1 MDYKSGNPGL
11 NTNTFNSV
19 ARPLEAAER
28 MTVQGTV
35 NKAFLMLIVL
45 LLTALWT
52 WAQFFTHAG
61 NPASVML
68 PMWGGL
74 IGGFVLSLIIIFKQG
89 TAPYLALPYAAL
101 EGLALGGISAMF
113 ELRYPGIAI
122 QAVGLTFGVLGAMLI
137 GYTMRLINVTARFR
151 SIVVGLTG
159 AIALVYLVAMV
170 LSLFHINLSIFS
182 VSNASPL
189 SILFSIGV
197 MIVAAMNLLLDF
209 NIIETGVSQGAPR
222 YMEWY
227 CAFGLM
233 VTLVWLYMEVLRFLA
248 KMRSR

>member
-19 ARPLEAAER
+19 ARPLEAGER

-35 NKAFLMLIVL
+35 NKSFLMLIVL

-61 NPASVML
+61 NLQAVTV
-68 PMWGGL
+68 PMIAGL
-74 IGGFVLSLIIIFKQG
+74 IGGFVLSLIIIFKQT

-137 GYTMRLINVTARFR
+137 AYTMRLINVTARFR
-151 SIVVGLTG
+151 SVIIGLTG
-159 AIALVYLVAMV
+159 AVALCYVAVIV
-170 LSLFHINLSIFS
+170 LQLFHVS
-182 VSNASPL
+182 VPIMSVNNASPL
-189 SILFSIGV
+189 SILFSLAV
-197 MIVAAMNLLLDF
+197 MAIAAMNLLLDF

-233 VTLVWLYMEVLRFLA
+233 VTLVWLYMEVLRFLS

>member
-11 NTNTFNSV
+11 NTNTFNAV
-19 ARPLEAAER
+19 AKPLEAGER

-35 NKAFLMLIVL
+35 NKSFLMLIVL

-61 NPASVML
+61 NLQSVTL
-68 PMWGGL
+68 PMTVGVFGGL
-74 IGGFVLSLIIIFKQG
+74 ILSLIIVFKQK

-113 ELRYPGIAI
+113 ELKYPGIAI

-137 GYTMRLINVTARFR
+137 GYTMRIINVTARFR
-151 SIVVGLTG
+151 SVVVGLTG
-159 AIALVYLVAMV
+159 AIALFYIVALVLQFFHV
-170 LSLFHINLSIFS
+170 NVSILSAD
-182 VSNASPL
+182 NASPI
-189 SILFSIGV
+189 SIVFSLFV
-197 MIVAAMNLLLDF
+197 MAVAAMNLLLDF
-209 NIIETGVSQGAPR
+209 NIIETGVAQGAPR

-227 CAFGLM
+227 CAFGLIL
-233 VTLVWLYMEVLRFLA
+233 TLVWLYMEVLRFLG

>member
-61 NPASVML
+61 NPQAVTV
-68 PMWGGL
+68 PMIGGL
-74 IGGFVLSLIIIFKQG
+74 IGGFVLSLIIIFKQK

-137 GYTMRLINVTARFR
+137 AYTMRLINVTARFR
-151 SIVVGLTG
+151 SVIIGLTG
-159 AIALVYLVAMV
+159 AVALFYVVTMV
-170 LSLFHINLSIFS
+170 LQLFHVS
-182 VSNASPL
+182 VPIMSVNNASPL
-189 SILFSIGV
+189 SILFSLAV
-197 MIVAAMNLLLDF
+197 MAIAAMNLLLDF

-233 VTLVWLYMEVLRFLA
+233 VTLVWLYMEVLRFLG

>member
-11 NTNTFNSV
+11 NTNTFNAV
-19 ARPLEAAER
+19 ARPLAAGER

-35 NKAFLMLIVL
+35 NKSFLMLIVL

-61 NPASVML
+61 NLQSVTV
-68 PMWGGL
+68 PMFGGL
-74 IGGFVLSLIIIFKQG
+74 IGGFVLSLIIIFKQK

-101 EGLALGGISAMF
+101 EGFALGGISAMF
-113 ELRYPGIAI
+113 ELKYPGIAI

-137 GYTMRLINVTARFR
+137 GYTLRIIKVTARFR
-151 SIVVGLTG
+151 SIVIGLTG
-159 AIALVYLVAMV
+159 AIALFYVVAMV
-170 LSLFHINLSIFS
+170 LSLFHINLSILS
-182 VSNASPL
+182 VNNASPL
-189 SILFSIGV
+189 SILFSLAV
-197 MIVAAMNLLLDF
+197 MVVAAMNLLLDF

-233 VTLVWLYMEVLRFLA
+233 VTLVWLYMEVLRFLG

>member
-19 ARPLEAAER
+19 TRPLAADER

-35 NKAFLMLIVL
+35 NKSFLMLIVL
-45 LLTALWT
+45 LLSALWT
-52 WAQFFTHAG
+52 WAQFFTNAS
-61 NPASVML
+61 NPQAVAV
-68 PMWGGL
+68 PMMVGL
-74 IGGFVLSLIIIFKQG
+74 IGGFVLSLIIIFKQT
-89 TAPYLALPYAAL
+89 TAPYLSLPYAAL

-113 ELRYPGIAI
+113 ELKYPGIAI

-159 AIALVYLVAMV
+159 AIALFYLVAMA
-170 LSLFHINLSIFS
+170 LSFFHVNVSILS
-182 VSNASPL
+182 VNNASPL
-189 SILFSIGV
+189 SILFSLAV
-197 MIVAAMNLLLDF
+197 MAIAAMNLLLDF
-209 NIIETGVSQGAPR
+209 SIIETGVAQGAPR

-233 VTLVWLYMEVLRFLA
+233 VTLVWLYMEVLRFLG
-248 KMRSR
+248 KMRQR

>member
-11 NTNTFNSV
+11 NTSTFNSV
-19 ARPLEAAER
+19 AKPLEAGER

-35 NKAFLMLIVL
+35 NKSFLMLIVL

-52 WAQFFTHAG
+52 WAQFFTHSG
-61 NPASVML
+61 NLQSVTV
-68 PMWGGL
+68 PMMVGL
-74 IGGFVLSLIIIFKQG
+74 IGGFVLSLVIIFKQT

-113 ELRYPGIAI
+113 ELKYPGIAI

-137 GYTMRLINVTARFR
+137 GYTLRIINVTARFR
-151 SIVVGLTG
+151 SVVIGLTG
-159 AIALVYLVAMV
+159 AIALFYVVAMV
-170 LSLFHINLSIFS
+170 LSLFHVNLSILS
-182 VSNASPL
+182 VNNASPL
-189 SILFSIGV
+189 SIVFSLAV
-197 MIVAAMNLLLDF
+197 MVVAAMNLLLDF

-233 VTLVWLYMEVLRFLA
+233 LTLIWLYMEVLRFLG

>member
-19 ARPLEAAER
+19 AKPLEAGER

-35 NKAFLMLIVL
+35 NKSFLMLIVL

-61 NPASVML
+61 NLQSVTV
-68 PMWGGL
+68 PMIVGV
-74 IGGFVLSLIIIFKQG
+74 IGGFVLSLIIIFKQT

-101 EGLALGGISAMF
+101 EGLAMGGISAMF
-113 ELRYPGIAI
+113 ELKYPGIAI

-137 GYTMRLINVTARFR
+137 AYTLRLINVTARFR
-151 SIVVGLTG
+151 SIVIGLTG
-159 AIALVYLVAMV
+159 AIALFYVVAMV
-170 LSLFHINLSIFS
+170 LSLFHVNLSILS
-182 VSNASPL
+182 VNNASPL
-189 SILFSIGV
+189 SILFSLAV
-197 MIVAAMNLLLDF
+197 MVVAAMNLLLDF

-233 VTLVWLYMEVLRFLA
+233 VTLVWLYMEVLRFLG